1 MTSHLPQEALRL
13 DKPRRLE
20 RHGAPRGAGIGPE
33 RALQIS
39 EATGTS
45 LQVGLVVQGV
55 HIARCTARRGRQSA
69 ADRVAPASCVGSGEK
84 RRKLGIQDSEQAL
97 TAPQVPPV
105 NQAGKHG
112 GIVLGKLEALPDR
125 PRRMI
130 RRETKIP
137 EAGNHGADARSCR
150 RRDSFGAG

>member
-1 MTSHLPQEALRL
+1 M
-13 DKPRRLE
+13 
-20 RHGAPRGAGIGPE
+20 
-33 RALQIS
+33 
-39 EATGTS
+39 ATG
-45 LQVGLVVQGV
+45 
-55 HIARCTARRGRQSA
+55 GRQSA
-69 ADRVAPASCVGSGEK
+69 ADRVPPESRVGSGET
-84 RRKLGIQDSEQAL
+84 RRKLGIQGSEQAL

-112 GIVLGKLEALPDR
+112 GIVLGKLDALPDR

-130 RRETKIP
+130 EHEAKIP